1 MKSTVEK
8 LTPTRVRINVEV
20 PFTELQADF
29 DRAYKQLAQQVR
41 LPGFRP
47 GKAPAKLLEAR
58 VGRGAVLEQ
67 VINEALPARYS
78 EAVTTTEIKPI
89 GQPNIE
95 VTKMQDGEE
104 LVFTAEVDVRPDITL
119 PDLSAVAISVDAVE
133 VTDEEID
140 SELQNLRARFGTLKG
155 VDRSAKDGDFVSV
168 DLAAAVD
175 GEDIPDGRAEGLSH
189 EIGSAQL
196 IEGLDEAII
205 GLSEGESTTFTTK
218 LVAGEHAGEEAQV
231 TVTLKSVKEREL
243 PDADDEF
250 AQLASEFDT
259 IDELRENI
267 VAQVGRVK
275 RIHQAEKI
283 RDNALESLLGLVE
296 VPLPENIVQA
306 QVDAALH
313 NAIHGLDHDEAKL
326 AESLKDQGSSREQFD
341 AENREAAEKAV
352 KTQLLM
358 DAIADELSIEVTE
371 GDLTERLV
379 LMSRQYGIEPQQ
391 LIGLLQENNQ
401 LPAVYAD
408 VRRGLAVAAVVEAA
422 TVTDTAGSVVD
433 TAEFFG
439 APAAQVDEDAAA
451 EPAKPAEKK
460 AKKDKHKDDQD
471 KDKAKAEAKADDE
484 DDHKGDHKKKSKKKA
499 DSED

>member
-8 LTPTRVRINVEV
+8 LSPTRVRINVEV
-20 PFTELQADF
+20 PFTELQGEF
-29 DRAYKQLAQQVR
+29 DRAYQQLAQQVR

-67 VINEALPARYS
+67 VVNEALPARYS

-89 GQPNIE
+89 GQPDIE
-95 VTKMQDGEE
+95 VTKIEDGEE
-104 LVFTAEVDVRPDITL
+104 LVFTAEVDIRPDIDL
-119 PDLSAVAISVDAVE
+119 PDLSTVAISVDPVE
-133 VTDEEID
+133 ITDEEVD
-140 SELQNLRARFGTLKG
+140 AELNNLRARFGTLKG
-155 VDRSAKDGDFVSV
+155 VERPAQNGDFVSI
-168 DLAAAVD
+168 DLSAAVD

-205 GLSEGESTTFTTK
+205 GLAEGESATFTTK
-218 LVAGEHAGEEAQV
+218 LVAGEHAGQDADV
-231 TVTLKSVKEREL
+231 TVTVKSIKEREL
-243 PDADDEF
+243 PEADDEF

-259 IDELRENI
+259 MAELRENL
-267 VAQVGRVK
+267 VEQVRRVK
-275 RIHQAEKI
+275 RIHQAERI
-283 RDNALESLLGLVE
+283 RDNALEKLLEIVE

-326 AESLKDQGSSREQFD
+326 AETLEAQGSSREKFD
-341 AENREAAEKAV
+341 ADNREAAEKAV

-371 GDLTERLV
+371 NDLTERLV
-379 LMSRQYGIEPQQ
+379 LMSRQYGIQPQQ
-391 LIGLLQENNQ
+391 LVGLLQQNNQ

-422 TVTDTAGSVVD
+422 TVTDTAGEVVD
-433 TAEFFG
+433 TTEFFG
-439 APAAQVDEDAAA
+439 PPNAAPADADAA
-451 EPAKPAEKK
+451 
-460 AKKDKHKDDQD
+460 DTDT
-471 KDKAKAEAKADDE
+471 DDE
-484 DDHKGDHKKKSKKKA
+484 
-499 DSED
+499 